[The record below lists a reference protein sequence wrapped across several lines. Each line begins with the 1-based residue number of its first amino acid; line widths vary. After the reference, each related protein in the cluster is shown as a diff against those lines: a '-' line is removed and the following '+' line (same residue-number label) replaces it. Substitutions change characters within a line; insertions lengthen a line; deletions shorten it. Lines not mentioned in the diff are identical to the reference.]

1 MCLSAILTGLGA
13 ASAVKGSVD
22 ANKARKEAKAQA
34 AGAEQARIDAETKAM
49 QSAQNRTIMQR
60 KAMKDNSLFTGAGDA
75 GRATLGV

>member
-1 MCLSAILTGLGA
+1 MCFSAALAALSAVST
-13 ASAVKGSVD
+13 VKGAID
-22 ANKARKEAKAQA
+22 GNKARKEAKAQA